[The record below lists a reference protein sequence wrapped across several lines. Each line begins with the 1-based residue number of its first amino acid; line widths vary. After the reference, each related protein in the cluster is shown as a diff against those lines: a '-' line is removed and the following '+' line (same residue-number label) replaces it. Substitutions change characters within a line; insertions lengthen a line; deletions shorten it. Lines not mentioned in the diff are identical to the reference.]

1 MSRPPHLRPG
11 LVALVGVGGAV
22 GTLGRYAL
30 TRAVPPG
37 DGWPVATF
45 LANLGGAFLLGL
57 LLEALVRRGPE
68 DQTRRRL
75 RLALGT
81 GVLGGFTTF
90 SSLAIEIE
98 RLGAGGS
105 ALLGAAYGLA
115 SVVAGVACAG
125 AGVALASRR
134 HARGAW
140 AADHGS
146 VGDVAD
152 DGGGG
157 R

>member
-22 GTLGRYAL
+22 GTLGRFGL
-30 TRAVPPG
+30 TRALPAG
-37 DGWPVATF
+37 DGWPMATF
-45 LANLGGAFLLGL
+45 VANLAGAFALGL

-68 DQTRRRL
+68 DEARRRL

-98 RLGAGGS
+98 RLGSGGS
-105 ALLGAAYGLA
+105 ALLGATYGLV
-115 SVVAGVACAG
+115 SVLAGVACAG
-125 AGVALASRR
+125 AGVVLAARR
-134 HARGAW
+134 HDRRVPGAD
-140 AADHGS
+140 AVHDGGA
-146 VGDVAD
+146 AD
-152 DGGGG
+152 DGGAA

>member
-1 MSRPPHLRPG
+1 MSRPPHLQPG
-11 LVALVGVGGAV
+11 LVALVGLGGAV
-22 GTLGRYAL
+22 GTLARFGL
-30 TRAVPPG
+30 TRALPTG
-37 DGWPVATF
+37 GGWPVATF
-45 LANLGGAFLLGL
+45 VANLVGAFLLGL

-68 DQTRRRL
+68 DEARRRL

-105 ALLGAAYGLA
+105 ALLGTAYGLV
-115 SVVAGVACAG
+115 SILAGVGCAG
-125 AGVALASRR
+125 VGVALAVRR
-134 HARGAW
+134 HDRRERAPGTALT
-140 AADHGS
+140 
-146 VGDVAD
+146 
-152 DGGGG
+152 DGGADEDGA

>member
-22 GTLGRYAL
+22 GTLGRFGL
-30 TRAVPPG
+30 TRALPPG

-68 DQTRRRL
+68 DETRRRL

-105 ALLGAAYGLA
+105 ALLGAGYGLV
-115 SVVAGVACAG
+115 SVLTGVACAAAGVVLATRRHDRRAAGTG
-125 AGVALASRR
+125 AG
-134 HARGAW
+134 GE
-140 AADHGS
+140 G
-146 VGDVAD
+146 D
-152 DGGGG
+152 DGDA

>member
-1 MSRPPHLRPG
+1 MSRPPHLRPR

-30 TRAVPPG
+30 TRALPGG

-45 LANLGGAFLLGL
+45 LANLVGAFLLGL
-57 LLEALVRRGPE
+57 LLEALVRRGSE
-68 DQTRRRL
+68 DETRRRL
-75 RLALGT
+75 RLALGS

-98 RLGAGGS
+98 RLGSGGR
-105 ALLGAAYGLA
+105 ALLGATYGLV

-125 AGVALASRR
+125 AGVVLAARR
-134 HARGAW
+134 HDRRAAGAG
-140 AADHGS
+140 ATADGA
-146 VGDVAD
+146 AD
-152 DGGGG
+152 DGEAA